1 MVLLDLSKRKRL
13 LTKPLAL
20 NLGSDVVSVAF
31 SPDGKMI
38 AAGGFG
44 KLVLWDVAAR
54 KRLVLTETFTAKLG
68 VVQSVAFSP
77 DGNIIAAGCYVTN
90 RMSSDGAV
98 VLWDVAAR
106 KVLFDEPFAVKA
118 NVVARSVAFSPN
130 SKTIAAGY
138 SFPPQLN
145 LVGGGV
151 MLWDVATRRLL
162 LDKSRSAGMNYR
174 GPVAFSP
181 DGITVAAASRYIS
194 SAGNGITGVVLW
206 NLPVDERLVNAPLA
220 VPEGDVESV
229 AFSPDGKTVAAAV
242 AEVSGVSSFNG
253 VVLWHARRTQ
263 TRVRRAIRR

>member
-1 MVLLDLSKRKRL
+1 
-13 LTKPLAL
+13 
-20 NLGSDVVSVAF
+20 
-31 SPDGKMI
+31 
-38 AAGGFG
+38 
-44 KLVLWDVAAR
+44 
-54 KRLVLTETFTAKLG
+54 
-68 VVQSVAFSP
+68 
-77 DGNIIAAGCYVTN
+77 
-90 RMSSDGAV
+90 
-98 VLWDVAAR
+98 
-106 KVLFDEPFAVKA
+106 
-118 NVVARSVAFSPN
+118 
-130 SKTIAAGY
+130 
-138 SFPPQLN
+138 
-145 LVGGGV
+145 

-253 VVLWHARRTQ
+253 VVLWHADARKRVFDEPFAVKEGVVKSVAFSPDGKTIAAGYVHVPFGNTPTAATGGVVLWDVAARARFDEPIAVNEDGVWSVAFSPEYIKKPGPQRGGRAQPGRTTLARDSSRFSAP
-263 TRVRRAIRR
+263 TRNCRVPIPATSLISFQAQS